1 MEQSIEKY
9 WGAIRGGRAKHLG
22 FSLVQSRALT
32 PLLVWGSNL
41 ESSSTMMVLPGED
54 REACLSLL
62 ERELPSRVI
71 VRSRASLSST
81 STRTRLLE
89 STCDLKVPA
98 KFRTNFDFQPPEP
111 EGNPLGWD
119 LIWSLIATA
128 NLSLSSNLVDLTSN
142 RSSRFMEFYRA
153 ILEARFEAREGQS
166 IASIEDNVMSI
177 VYWIEGNTYF
187 EGSARAFYSKAGIK
201 SKVQPGEQLDLLM
214 FILTLARDNHLLD
227 DFIAVLEGFE
237 GFQSSTLDEVSEVIE
252 AACQWSTFGCPLHLL
267 VEWRLSTEE
276 VSRLMAHHPKLHD
289 HIVAG
294 MGWMRGESS

>member
-41 ESSSTMMVLPGED
+41 ESSSTMRVLPGED
-54 REACLSLL
+54 REACLTLL

-81 STRTRLLE
+81 STRLLE

-153 ILEARFEAREGQS
+153 ILEAR
-166 IASIEDNVMSI
+166 
-177 VYWIEGNTYF
+177 
-187 EGSARAFYSKAGIK
+187 
-201 SKVQPGEQLDLLM
+201 
-214 FILTLARDNHLLD
+214 
-227 DFIAVLEGFE
+227 
-237 GFQSSTLDEVSEVIE
+237 
-252 AACQWSTFGCPLHLL
+252 
-267 VEWRLSTEE
+267 
-276 VSRLMAHHPKLHD
+276 
-289 HIVAG
+289 
-294 MGWMRGESS
+294 